1 MPPTTAAMR
10 RRLRPT
16 ETVCSNHRERD
27 EITLAGRCLR
37 NRSATIGPSDRL
49 FVRRG
54 EPPLSSDIALAELRQ
69 TTLAEH
75 DRIEQILRLD
85 GAMPLERYGA
95 ILCGFDAFLR
105 VWEPRVHA
113 ALPQRLQPWFR
124 ARRRGGFASADVE
137 WLRAIGNVAPVP
149 MNAGLAAALP
159 LGDLAEVMGSL
170 YVIESSA
177 LGGRVI
183 APLLKRTL
191 GLDQGRGASHFHGFG
206 GETAAMWANFRLL
219 AALEIGDSPRNTLR
233 ACQSAKRTFAAL
245 IDLFAPLAP
254 PAPPAAVAKEPLP
267 VIAPALLAAFGADG
281 GTTRPPPLADIH
293 IDLPADDDAEGDRT
307 LVELPLDDGDEDD
320 FGDTQRVPL

>member
-1 MPPTTAAMR
+1 M
-10 RRLRPT
+10 
-16 ETVCSNHRERD
+16 
-27 EITLAGRCLR
+27 
-37 NRSATIGPSDRL
+37 PSDRL
-49 FVRRG
+49 FVRRD
-54 EPPLSSDIALAELRQ
+54 EPPLSSDIALAELRL
-69 TTLAEH
+69 TTRAEH
-75 DRIEQILRLD
+75 DRVEQILRLEE
-85 GAMPLERYGA
+85 AMPLERYGA

-137 WLRAIGNVAPVP
+137 WLRAVGNIAPVP

-170 YVIESSA
+170 YVVESSA
-177 LGGRVI
+177 LDGRVI

-206 GETAAMWANFRLL
+206 GESAAMWANFRLL

-254 PAPPAAVAKEPLP
+254 PPQPDPVRPEPLQ
-267 VIAPALLAAFGADG
+267 VIAPALLAAFGA
-281 GTTRPPPLADIH
+281 TRPPPLADIH
-293 IDLPADDDAEGDRT
+293 IDLPIEDDSEDDRT
-307 LVELPLDDGDEDD
+307 LVELPLDDGGEDEG
-320 FGDTQRVPL
+320 GDTQRVPL